1 MELVSGTLLII
12 TDTLSTRP
20 SLFLLVYQAVSP
32 SLLNPLNAKRFTL
45 LPLRS
50 NKNKTT
56 RLCSSVH
63 FLKIWAIIFD
73 ANYAKRPVKDKS
85 GFVADHYMGEF
96 STL

>member
-20 SLFLLVYQAVSP
+20 SLFLLVY
-32 SLLNPLNAKRFTL
+32 
-45 LPLRS
+45 
-50 NKNKTT
+50 
-56 RLCSSVH
+56 SSVH

-73 ANYAKRPVKDKS
+73 ANYARRPVKDKS
-85 GFVADHYMGEF
+85 GFVADHYMGEC